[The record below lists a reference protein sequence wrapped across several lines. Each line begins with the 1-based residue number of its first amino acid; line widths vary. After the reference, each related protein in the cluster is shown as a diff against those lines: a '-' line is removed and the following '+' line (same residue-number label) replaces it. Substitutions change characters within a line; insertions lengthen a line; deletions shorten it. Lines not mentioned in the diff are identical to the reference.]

1 MWGEGLEN
9 LLHIQVKIAFY
20 LTSSSRNTTLL
31 QHPTKTN
38 TMANVA
44 FRFISLQLIQ
54 SPVAVKP
61 NLAVPIL
68 IWRRLGELIRFL
80 FFQRFYMAWLFP
92 IEPFESTNLCDTT
105 AIDRHSKNSR
115 ARQNIREI
123 KQDAA
128 ALCTKRW
135 RSTTILWMISRF
147 SVLRTC
153 KRQTRASQ
161 RLISPPKLRNT
172 SVKKYRI
179 ITLATLN

>member
-80 FFQRFYMAWLFP
+80 FFSDSIWPGCSQSNHLSQQICVTRRQLTGTRKTVARDKILEKLNKTPPRFVRRG
-92 IEPFESTNLCDTT
+92 D
-105 AIDRHSKNSR
+105 DRQQSYGWYR
-115 ARQNIREI
+115 G
-123 KQDAA
+123 
-128 ALCTKRW
+128 
-135 RSTTILWMISRF
+135 SRF
-147 SVLRTC
+147 FAH
-153 KRQTRASQ
+153 ASDRREQ
-161 RLISPPKLRNT
+161 VNDWYRPRNCE
-172 SVKKYRI
+172 I
-179 ITLATLN
+179 LP